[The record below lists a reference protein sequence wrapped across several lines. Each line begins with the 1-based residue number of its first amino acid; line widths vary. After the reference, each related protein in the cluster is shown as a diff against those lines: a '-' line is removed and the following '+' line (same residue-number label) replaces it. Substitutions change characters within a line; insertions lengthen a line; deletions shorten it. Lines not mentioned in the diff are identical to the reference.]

1 MKTGD
6 NNIRSLGAVKNA
18 PSLPKQTVRECW
30 GAQDVAELYRVADHL
45 TRLGFP
51 VVVCTGWSD
60 EGDPWAVF
68 ERQGTGDVVV
78 HVARID
84 TVLVVVDVAQDR
96 MYRGADFRAVAD
108 QLMADVV
115 PIVQPPRDRGNV
127 VMHPSMALTI
137 FVGAALVAASL
148 ADPASADAP
157 SDALPRPE
165 PALFPGRDTPPHAD
179 GQDAGPASVIPLES
193 LQVMQSRAR
202 ASNPSEVTSAVVDSP
217 VLPRFELSE
226 RLAGRDTFHG
236 MSAALPYGGMGM
248 GVGLITLSMHFAT
261 PQSDIPDDNEVCALP
276 EENLLLWAI
285 PSPDCNMQGLLSSPA
300 DATFDGSLNGPDR
313 SVQSAGQGGGWAQA
327 AEAVSLHPHGTTLP
341 SMALPRAQTVD
352 SAAPTVT
359 YAMFIENA
367 ANRQTGPETSSTD
380 VGAATPE
387 SSYNYNNVTQVVPIV
402 SPARPMSVDAPDAV
416 NAATSVVIFDHVVES
431 IWTVDRIVLLGF
443 NAEAP
448 DAPDGLLG
456 GAIVLQM
463 RLDETD
469 THADS
474 SPDVVPEGAL
484 TVAWPTAAS
493 DITADSDAPLI
504 PLETYVLAD
513 TLSDLVTLQDD
524 TANVLVYLG
533 GSVNVLGFELG
544 RDRIVM
550 VEDAGDPDWLY
561 SVDILGQDVV
571 LTGLDGGS
579 VTLFGAA
586 ATIL

>member
-1 MKTGD
+1 
-6 NNIRSLGAVKNA
+6 
-18 PSLPKQTVRECW
+18 
-30 GAQDVAELYRVADHL
+30 
-45 TRLGFP
+45 
-51 VVVCTGWSD
+51 
-60 EGDPWAVF
+60 
-68 ERQGTGDVVV
+68 
-78 HVARID
+78 
-84 TVLVVVDVAQDR
+84 
-96 MYRGADFRAVAD
+96 
-108 QLMADVV
+108 
-115 PIVQPPRDRGNV
+115 
-127 VMHPSMALTI
+127 
-137 FVGAALVAASL
+137 
-148 ADPASADAP
+148 
-157 SDALPRPE
+157 
-165 PALFPGRDTPPHAD
+165 
-179 GQDAGPASVIPLES
+179 
-193 LQVMQSRAR
+193 
-202 ASNPSEVTSAVVDSP
+202 
-217 VLPRFELSE
+217 
-226 RLAGRDTFHG
+226 
-236 MSAALPYGGMGM
+236 
-248 GVGLITLSMHFAT
+248 
-261 PQSDIPDDNEVCALP
+261 
-276 EENLLLWAI
+276 
-285 PSPDCNMQGLLSSPA
+285 
-300 DATFDGSLNGPDR
+300 
-313 SVQSAGQGGGWAQA
+313 
-327 AEAVSLHPHGTTLP
+327 
-341 SMALPRAQTVD
+341 
-352 SAAPTVT
+352 
-359 YAMFIENA
+359 
-367 ANRQTGPETSSTD
+367 
-380 VGAATPE
+380 
-387 SSYNYNNVTQVVPIV
+387 
-402 SPARPMSVDAPDAV
+402 MSVDAPDAV

-484 TVAWPTAAS
+484 TVSWPTAAS

-524 TANVLVYLG
+524 TAHVLVYLG

>member
-18 PSLPKQTVRECW
+18 SWLPRQAVRECW

-51 VVVCTGWSD
+51 VVVYTGWSD

-115 PIVQPPRDRGNV
+115 PIVQPPRDRSNV
-127 VMHPSMALTI
+127 VMHPCMALTI

-148 ADPASADAP
+148 ADPASADAL

-165 PALFPGRDTPPHAD
+165 PAVLPGRDTPPHVD
-179 GQDAGPASVIPLES
+179 GQDASPASVIPLES
-193 LQVMQSRAR
+193 FQVMLSRAR
-202 ASNPSEVTSAVVDSP
+202 ASNPSEVTSAVVDSA

-226 RLAGRDTFHG
+226 RLAWRDTFHG

-261 PQSDIPDDNEVCALP
+261 LQSDIPDDNEVCALP
-276 EENLLLWAI
+276 EDNLHIWAI
-285 PSPDCNMQGLLSSPA
+285 PSPDCDMQGLLSSPA
-300 DATFDGSLNGPDR
+300 DATLDGSLNGPDR
-313 SVQSAGQGGGWAQA
+313 FVQSAGQGGGWAQA
-327 AEAVSLHPHGTTLP
+327 ADAVSLHPHGTTLP

-359 YAMFIENA
+359 NAMFIENA
-367 ANRQTGPETSSTD
+367 ADRQTGPETSATD
-380 VGAATPE
+380 VGAATPV
-387 SSYNYNNVTQVVPIV
+387 SLYNYNNVTQVVPIV
-402 SPARPMSVDAPDAV
+402 SPTRPMSVDAPDAV

-431 IWTVDRIVLLGF
+431 IWAVDRIVLLGF
-443 NAEAP
+443 NAEVP
-448 DAPDGLLG
+448 SGLLG
-456 GAIVLQM
+456 GAVVLQM

-474 SPDVVPEGAL
+474 SPDVVLEGAL

-544 RDRIVM
+544 RDRIVL